1 MGYIVYATIN
11 DFFGEYLKE
20 SGQKLEN
27 YEIVVISKDI
37 VGDLTRKN
45 STTSQTEY
53 ISKYK
58 NVDFLMNLYPDP
70 AVMEF
75 YTGSTRDS
83 FISAY
88 RGQLTRGGNLYD
100 LCCLVD
106 LVVNDDKKIFLLC
119 VNSEYLTG
127 FFEIMDGVLQDQFKM
142 KMYSYAEFKADRE
155 CVNDIGNIDEIKVTL
170 AYQLDVNDLIDD
182 VTGEFF
188 NSLYSDM
195 ESTYRKV
202 LMDKSV
208 DDLVKLALKK
218 GIYVNKR
225 KPKETIVDHIM
236 AKLLSSDKDD

>member
-20 SGQKLEN
+20 SGKEFDN

-37 VGDLTRKN
+37 IGDLARKN
-45 STTSQTEY
+45 STTAQTEY

-75 YTGSTRDS
+75 YTGSTKDM

-88 RGQLTRGGNLYD
+88 RHQLIKGSNLYD

-127 FFEIMDGVLQDQFKM
+127 FFEIMDGVFQEQFKM
-142 KMYSYAEFKADRE
+142 KLHSYAELKSDPE
-155 CVNDIGNIDEIKVTL
+155 CINDIGNIDEIKVTL
-170 AYQLDVNDLIDD
+170 AYQLDVNELIDD

-195 ESTYRKV
+195 EDTYRKV

-225 KPKETIVDHIM
+225 KPKEMIVDHIM
-236 AKLLSSDKDD
+236 SKLLSLDKDE